1 MTKWVKG
8 QPSANP
14 AGRGHARNRIETSL
28 LKALADDFEQHG
40 ADAIKLCRLE
50 QPSTY
55 LKIIASL
62 MPRSLEVTATS
73 IERDLSDEEIAATLE
88 KIRAWRAA
96 AISAEEIIPMK
107 LIESSDA
114 KDRSTN

>member
-1 MTKWVKG
+1 MTKFVKG
-8 QPSANP
+8 QPPANP
-14 AGRGHARNRIETSL
+14 NGRGHARNRIETKF

-55 LKIIASL
+55 VKIIASL
-62 MPRSLEVTATS
+62 LPRSLEVTATAV
-73 IERDLSDEEIAATLE
+73 ERDLSDEELAAALE

-96 AISAEEIIPMK
+96 AIEGAEAIPMK